1 MHDLRRYSLRAQPP
15 MSISPLQQQLVAQA
29 RSSGVERL
37 VVGAL
42 ICRLDRVLLLRRKPS
57 DFMGGFYELP
67 SGLVEGKETLADAL
81 HREVH
86 EETGL
91 VVTRI
96 DTYLG
101 FFNYVSRGGTTTRQF
116 NFSVS
121 VEDYSFIKLTE
132 HDAFI
137 WAESKDL
144 GRLKITEPVRRTI
157 ARSVSG

>member
-1 MHDLRRYSLRAQPP
+1 MSL
-15 MSISPLQQQLVAQA
+15 SPLQEQQLVAEAQ
-29 RSSGVERL
+29 SSGVERL

-42 ICRLDRVLLLRRKPS
+42 ICRLDRVLLLRRKPG
-57 DFMGGFYELP
+57 DFMSGFYELP
-67 SGLVEGKETLADAL
+67 SGLVEGKETLAAAL
-81 HREVH
+81 RREVH

-91 VVTRI
+91 VVTGI
-96 DTYLG
+96 NSYLG
-101 FFNYVSRGGTTTRQF
+101 FFNYVSRGGATTRQF

-121 VEDYSFIKLTE
+121 VADYSFIKLTE

-144 GRLKITEPVRRTI
+144 GRLKITEAVRSAI